1 MKIQNG
7 PNELR
12 IRRGWIITISLIFTD
27 TLIAPSATSFPLMR
41 LAQVI
46 TDAIDGAY
54 KIMSWI
60 SLISTEEAAESGQVI
75 ANFEE
80 DGMSVG
86 KGVLRTSKLLT
97 GCTVSSAL
105 MLQTVLC
112 GHTTTLLLTSN
123 ALETFLCLLHK
134 IERPNR
140 PFKSRPVLRRS
151 AVS

>member
-75 ANFEE
+75 ANFEK
-80 DGMSVG
+80 DG
-86 KGVLRTSKLLT
+86 RTRKT
-97 GCTVSSAL
+97 G
-105 MLQTVLC
+105 
-112 GHTTTLLLTSN
+112 TS
-123 ALETFLCLLHK
+123 
-134 IERPNR
+134 
-140 PFKSRPVLRRS
+140 LRRK
-151 AVS
+151 